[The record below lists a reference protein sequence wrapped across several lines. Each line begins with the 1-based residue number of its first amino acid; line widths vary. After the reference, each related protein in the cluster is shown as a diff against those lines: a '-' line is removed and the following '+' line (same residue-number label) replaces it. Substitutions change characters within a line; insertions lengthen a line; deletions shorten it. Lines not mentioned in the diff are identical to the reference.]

1 MVKIKR
7 QEIPLIVQA
16 YKLRSYF
23 PESKYSIRQDVLV
36 WKGYLQPSDL
46 SLKYL
51 IKIVYRREKHPD
63 VYVIEPK
70 SLPLAE
76 GKIKLEHVY
85 DTKKQHLCI
94 YYRKAKEWD
103 ETKYIADKIIPWTSE
118 WLLHYEYW
126 VATGIWHGGGIH

>member
-1 MVKIKR
+1 MVKIKKHK
-7 QEIPLIVQA
+7 IPLMAQA
-16 YKLRSYF
+16 YKLKTYF
-23 PESKYSIRQDVLV
+23 PESNYSIRHDVLV
-36 WKGYLQPSDL
+36 WKGYLQPLEL

-51 IKIVYRREKHPD
+51 IKIVYRPEHHPD

-70 SLPLAE
+70 PLPLAKE
-76 GKIKLEHVY
+76 TVKLEHVY

-94 YYRKAKEWD
+94 YYRRVNEWD